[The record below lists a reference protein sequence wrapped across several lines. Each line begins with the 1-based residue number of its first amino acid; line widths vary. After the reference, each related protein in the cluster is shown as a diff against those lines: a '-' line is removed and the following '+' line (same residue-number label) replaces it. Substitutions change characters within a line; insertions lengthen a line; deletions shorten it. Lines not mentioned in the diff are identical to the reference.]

1 MRTFVDTSALIAL
14 LYPDDDHNKRA
25 SYLLGKAYDEGSI
38 YINAVVYAELAADP
52 FFESR
57 DHLDTFLEDTGI
69 SVEKMETESLFRAGK
84 YFQMYLQNR
93 GEALQCPSCGEKTH
107 FECPDCGR
115 NIQAR
120 QHIPSDF
127 LIGSCAEKFDRL
139 LTFDRGFF
147 GEYFEID
154 QITTVQESTIPS

>member
-25 SYLLGKAYDEGSI
+25 SDLLGRAYDKGSI
-38 YINAVVYAELAADP
+38 YINDVVYAELAADP
-52 FFESR
+52 FFEST
-57 DHLDTFLEDTGI
+57 DHLDSFLEDTGI
-69 SVEKMETESLFRAGK
+69 SVERMAEGTLFRAGE
-84 YFQMYLQNR
+84 YFQKYLQNR
-93 GEALQCPSCGEKTH
+93 GEELQCPSCGERTL
-107 FECPDCGR
+107 FECPSCGR

-127 LIGSCAEKFDRL
+127 LIGSCAENFDSL
-139 LTFDRGFF
+139 VTFDKGFF

-154 QITTVQESTIPS
+154 QIATVQESGP

>member
-14 LYPDDDHNKRA
+14 LYPDDDHNKKA
-25 SYLLGKAYDEGSI
+25 SDLLGKAYDEGSI

-57 DHLDTFLEDTGI
+57 DYLNNFLEDTGI
-69 SVEKMETESLFRAGK
+69 SVKNMEEDTLFKAGE

-93 GEALQCPSCGEKTH
+93 GEEIQCSSCGERTL
-107 FECPDCGR
+107 FECPNCGR
-115 NIQAR
+115 KIQTR

-139 LTFDRGFF
+139 LTFDKGFF
-147 GEYFEID
+147 GEYFEIE
-154 QITTVQESTIPS
+154 QITAVQE